1 MWAGVRAEVQKQPQ
15 LKTKFSASSCIKK
28 TREMAQRMKCLLDK
42 LRVPAPTLK
51 SRHTMM
57 AGVCDRSS
65 SMQNQALR
73 KVHLVTHPSKPGSSN
88 GLLVRDPILNH
99 VKNNIEKNHSLIY
112 THTHSCVHSHRHMP
126 TGIHA
131 YPTHTDVQLFTSICI
146 YIQPCVCVCIKI

>member
-15 LKTKFSASSCIKK
+15 LKTKFNASSCTKK

-51 SRHTMM
+51 IRHTMT
-57 AGVCDRSS
+57 AGVCDHSS

-73 KVHLVTHPSKPGSSN
+73 KAHLVNHPSKPGSSN
-88 GLLVRDPILNH
+88 ELLVRDPTLNH
-99 VKNNIEKNHSLIY
+99 VKNNRGLNTH
-112 THTHSCVHSHRHMP
+112 THTHSCVHSYTYMP

-131 YPTHTDVQLFTSICI
+131 NPTHIDVQLFT
-146 YIQPCVCVCIKI
+146 